1 MSVIFISGK
10 PGGGKSYWAFK
21 QYVVRELIQGHRT
34 IITNLD
40 ILPGMLNEWLQEF
53 APKQVRQM
61 DIDLHSRLII
71 LTKDQSNRFYLYR
84 PEDYRLKDPEE
95 EWDADKFSGK
105 VKQHGYKRPK
115 LDLTQC
121 YRGTAEEEE
130 TCNPRELGGVLYIID
145 ELHEYFNAREWM
157 ETGRSALTYLSQHRK
172 MGDDV
177 ICITQ
182 SIGNVDKQFRSV
194 AQEFQYVRN
203 YNKEKVGAFKSFP
216 WFEVKYYLTPAD
228 NAGSKAFNQT
238 TFRLDS
244 RLKYCYDT
252 AAGVGVAG
260 GLADMGQKV
269 KGIPIWVLGLLILC
283 GIVGLV
289 FAPSMVSN
297 LIAGSASDA
306 LAPMT
311 SRPTPPVPPGA
322 TNELAN
328 SQSTF
333 DQANPEA
340 PASAVQI
347 RRGLNHQAG
356 STAASGNASKPSST
370 PTRKLVGITVVGGRR
385 SRLLR

>member
-21 QYVVRELIQGHRT
+21 QYVVRELIQGQRT

-84 PEDYRLKDPEE
+84 PDDYRLKDPEE

-121 YRGTAEEEE
+121 YRGTGEEEE

-177 ICITQ
+177 H
-182 SIGNVDKQFRSV
+182 
-194 AQEFQYVRN
+194 
-203 YNKEKVGAFKSFP
+203 
-216 WFEVKYYLTPAD
+216 LHH
-228 NAGSKAFNQT
+228 
-238 TFRLDS
+238 
-244 RLKYCYDT
+244 
-252 AAGVGVAG
+252 
-260 GLADMGQKV
+260 
-269 KGIPIWVLGLLILC
+269 PIDRQRRQ
-283 GIVGLV
+283 
-289 FAPSMVSN
+289 A
-297 LIAGSASDA
+297 
-306 LAPMT
+306 
-311 SRPTPPVPPGA
+311 VP
-322 TNELAN
+322 L
-328 SQSTF
+328 
-333 DQANPEA
+333 
-340 PASAVQI
+340 
-347 RRGLNHQAG
+347 
-356 STAASGNASKPSST
+356 
-370 PTRKLVGITVVGGRR
+370 RR
-385 SRLLR
+385 SRVPIREELQQGESRSLQIVPVVRGQTLPDARRHVWSQSLQPNHLPPR